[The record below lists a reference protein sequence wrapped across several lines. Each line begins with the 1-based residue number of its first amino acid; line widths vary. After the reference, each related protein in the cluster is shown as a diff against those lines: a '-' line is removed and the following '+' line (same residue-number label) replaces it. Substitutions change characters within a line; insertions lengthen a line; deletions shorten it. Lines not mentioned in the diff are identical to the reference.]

1 MEFNKFQTPIDDLIY
16 NRVVEDKVV
25 SVKFK
30 DAPKE
35 VQEDF
40 YEYLSTVP
48 LIQWLVSPERPYIQ
62 DLPRDKDGKAIWD
75 IERPPIIEDTDY
87 FRPTAL
93 HFQQTGRITDLRP
106 NGNPNSEYKKWVDE
120 EVRRIREGYLRESD
134 GAYISGWMY
143 WYLNYNPIILT
154 VRDKNNANIGYRT
167 TGFPEF
173 WEGIWWRYTGWDKAR
188 SLGQHFAEISKRGSS
203 KSYTL
208 ASALNRIFVIG
219 EKQPETQ
226 NFLEKTNARAVIMA
240 YQKEFLIKDGTLNK
254 FEDMFAFTAQNTQ
267 FPRKTIKSS
276 LNDMDWVMGY
286 LDLNTGTKRGTGNE
300 VIGVA
305 VKDDPGKGRGKRAQL
320 IGLEEF
326 GKFPNV
332 AEVIKIAEPSVREGD
347 LTFGVMVAIGC
358 VCAGTK
364 VYTKE
369 GIEVNIEDLR
379 QEDGILGFDLA
390 GHKTS
395 IEDITYI
402 QEPAYKE
409 CVKITAAG
417 GISIECSYD
426 HPILTRITHTPRAVS
441 YKEGEKRNSIYEYKF
456 VKAGD
461 LRPANRQAIVLGRG
475 AIGTFGTYEIED
487 PYLIG
492 LLIGDGSY
500 GHNKT
505 PRLSNCDSNVL
516 NYVKKKYVTTVEA
529 SHITKDG
536 KIYEELRIKGI
547 CHILRNEGIYGQVKA
562 SKRLPCRYK
571 ELTEHSASLLLA
583 GLFDTDGHI
592 SKRGNITL
600 CSSSESM
607 LNQVKELLL
616 KFAIYSTITRTR
628 VHIREGRKDRNDW
641 FTLRIAGSSSV
652 RRFKDNIPIIIEYKK
667 AALEKASLKAPRS
680 MLENMDIALIK
691 SVEHIGIQRIYNLTA
706 NNTHTYLAN
715 GIITHNTGGEEG
727 NDFSGALDL
736 IYHPSGSHFVSFEN
750 VWDKSTQTRGTSIF
764 CFPAYINRKGCYN
777 KDGIS
782 DVTKALYALCF
793 EYYIAKYENP
803 DPMQATRTRAEN
815 PVTLQDA
822 IMRRDGTRFP
832 VNQINERI
840 QEIDFNPNFFDNIA
854 TGDLVLEASGKVKYV
869 PTSATPIHKFP
880 TKDNKV
886 EGAIEFYRMPEYN
899 SDGKVFSNRYIAG
912 IDPVQNDGAKTT
924 MSLISIFVLDLWT
937 DMIVCEWTGRLAFAD
952 DGYERARLICIF
964 YNATLLFEN
973 NKMGVYA
980 HFKTMQSLYLL
991 AKTPEH
997 LKAID
1002 KVKVSGTYGNSSY
1015 GVSASNPVNEYA
1027 RDLLVEYM
1035 LKPVVVNN
1043 EEGETTVSNVMTWW
1057 NRAALEEARQWNP
1070 NGNFDR
1076 ISALGILMIYR
1087 QERIVVTYG
1096 NVKEEHKADSKAND
1110 PFFTKNYKRKS
1121 Q

>member
-1 MEFNKFQTPIDDLIY
+1 MEFNKFQTPIEDLVY
-16 NRVVEDKVV
+16 NRVVDDKVTPI
-25 SVKFK
+25 KFK

-35 VQEDF
+35 VQEEF
-40 YEYLSTVP
+40 YEYLATVP
-48 LIQWLVSPERPYIQ
+48 MIQWLTSADRPYVQ
-62 DLPRDKDGKAIWD
+62 DLPRDERSRAIWD

-87 FRPTAL
+87 FRPTAI
-93 HFQQTGRITDLRP
+93 HYQKTGRITDLRP

-154 VRDKNNANIGYRT
+154 VKDKNNPNIGYRT

-219 EKQPETQ
+219 EKQPEEE
-226 NFLEKTNARAVIMA
+226 NPLEKTNARAVIMA

-300 VIGVA
+300 VLGVA
-305 VKDDPGKGRGKRAQL
+305 VKDDPGKGRGKRAQI

-332 AEVIKIAEPSVREGD
+332 AEVIKVAEPSVREGD
-347 LTFGVMVAIGC
+347 LTFGTLVAIG
-358 VCAGTK
+358 
-364 VYTKE
+364 
-369 GIEVNIEDLR
+369 
-379 QEDGILGFDLA
+379 
-390 GHKTS
+390 
-395 IEDITYI
+395 
-402 QEPAYKE
+402 
-409 CVKITAAG
+409 
-417 GISIECSYD
+417 
-426 HPILTRITHTPRAVS
+426 
-441 YKEGEKRNSIYEYKF
+441 
-456 VKAGD
+456 
-461 LRPANRQAIVLGRG
+461 
-475 AIGTFGTYEIED
+475 
-487 PYLIG
+487 
-492 LLIGDGSY
+492 
-500 GHNKT
+500 
-505 PRLSNCDSNVL
+505 
-516 NYVKKKYVTTVEA
+516 
-529 SHITKDG
+529 
-536 KIYEELRIKGI
+536 
-547 CHILRNEGIYGQVKA
+547 
-562 SKRLPCRYK
+562 
-571 ELTEHSASLLLA
+571 
-583 GLFDTDGHI
+583 
-592 SKRGNITL
+592 
-600 CSSSESM
+600 
-607 LNQVKELLL
+607 
-616 KFAIYSTITRTR
+616 
-628 VHIREGRKDRNDW
+628 
-641 FTLRIAGSSSV
+641 
-652 RRFKDNIPIIIEYKK
+652 
-667 AALEKASLKAPRS
+667 
-680 MLENMDIALIK
+680 
-691 SVEHIGIQRIYNLTA
+691 
-706 NNTHTYLAN
+706 
-715 GIITHNTGGEEG
+715 TGGEEG

-750 VWDKSTQTRGTSIF
+750 VWDKSTQTRGASIF
-764 CFPAYINRKGCYN
+764 CFPAYVNRKGCYN

-822 IMRRDGTRFP
+822 IMRRDGTKFP

-840 QEIDFNPNFFDNIA
+840 QEIDLDPNFFDKIA
-854 TGDLVLEASGKVKYV
+854 VGDLVMDASGKVKYI
-869 PTSATPIHKFP
+869 PSSGTPIHKFP

-899 SDGKVFSNRYIAG
+899 HEGRVFPNRYIAG
-912 IDPVQNDGAKTT
+912 IDPIQNDEAKTT

-937 DMIVCEWTGRLAFAD
+937 DAIVCEWTGRLAFAD
-952 DGYERARLICIF
+952 DGYEKARLICLY

-973 NKMGVYA
+973 NKMGVYG
-980 HFKTMQSLYLL
+980 HFKAMQSLYLL

-1002 KVKVSGTYGNSSY
+1002 KVKISGSYGNSSY
-1015 GVSASNPVNEYA
+1015 GVNASNPVNEYA
-1027 RDLLVEYM
+1027 RDLLVDYM

-1043 EEGETTVSNVMTWW
+1043 EEGETTIPNVMTWW

-1076 ISALGILMIYR
+1076 ISALGMLMIYR

-1096 NVKEEHKADSKAND
+1096 NIKEEYSGESKADD
-1110 PFFTKNYKRKS
+1110 PFFTKNYKPKKR
-1121 Q
+1121 